1 MKNIKVV
8 AENCNVIEIDGTLVV
23 TNSEGNVIAKQEK
36 KLTDEE
42 LIMQMINDTIR
53 LINEQLGIK

>member
-53 LINEQLGIK
+53 LINERLVIK

>member
-8 AENCNVIEIDGTLVV
+8 AENCKVISIDDTLVV

-42 LIMQMINDTIR
+42 LIINMINETSR
-53 LINEQLGIK
+53 LINERLGIK

>member
-53 LINEQLGIK
+53 LINERLGIK

>member
-42 LIMQMINDTIR
+42 LIIQMINDTTR
-53 LINEQLGIK
+53 LINERLGIK